1 MKHEPKFSKTIF
13 KTGKWKLILRMG
25 TWRDPEGRTDARRGL
40 NLLVSNN
47 VRFRKDVLEWDGIV
61 AFVARAFEDRWKDA
75 TSVFD
80 EILDDAKKL
89 QVRVLHA
96 ARPLADAQPLCCSL
110 TQLPMR
116 AIGLP
121 HAESRFASTP

>member
-1 MKHEPKFSKTIF
+1 MIDSVSADDQDK
-13 KTGKWKLILRMG
+13 ILAS
-25 TWRDPEGRTDARRGL
+25 DEI
-40 NLLVSNN
+40 VSCM
-47 VRFRKDVLEWDGIV
+47 
-61 AFVARAFEDRWKDA
+61 ARAFEDGWKDA
-75 TSVFD
+75 TSVF
-80 EILDDAKKL
+80 EMLDDAKKL

-96 ARPLADAQPLCCSL
+96 ARPLADAHPLCYSL